1 MKKFQERLNQA
12 LNMRKMT
19 AAELSRRTRVPAAVI
34 SQYRSGRYEPKQ
46 DRVDLFASVLR
57 VNAAWLM
64 GYDIEPENNNEISID
79 SMEKWGIRPISTK
92 KIPLL
97 GNIACGEPRY
107 ADEDRSSYVEVGTDI
122 KADFCLRAKGDSMI
136 NARINDGDIVFVRA
150 QNSVDNGDIA
160 VVVIND
166 EATLKRVY
174 FYPNNNLLVLKP
186 ENPKYAEI
194 TYSDESLNN
203 VKILGKAIA
212 FQSDII

>member
-136 NARINDGDIVFVRA
+136 NARINDGDIVFVRS
-150 QNSVDNGDIA
+150 QNAVDNGEIA
-160 VVVIND
+160 AVIIND

-174 FYPNNNLLVLKP
+174 FFPDKNILILKP
-186 ENPKYAEI
+186 ENTKYKDI
-194 TYSDESLNN
+194 IYSEEDLNN

>member
-1 MKKFQERLNQA
+1 METKQIIKNRRIELGLTLLDVAKYVGVSEATVSRWESGDIANMKRDKISL
-12 LNMRKMT
+12 L
-19 AAELSRRTRVPAAVI
+19 AE
-34 SQYRSGRYEPKQ
+34 
-46 DRVDLFASVLR
+46 VLR
-57 VNAAWLM
+57 ISPLLIM
-64 GYDIEPENNNEISID
+64 GYDITQENNNEISID

>member
-1 MKKFQERLNQA
+1 MSVGENIKSLRLA
-12 LNMRKMT
+12 KKMT
-19 AAELSRRTRVPAAVI
+19 QEDLAKILGVSTQAIYKYEQGIVTNIPLNKIEELATFFNVKPSAI
-34 SQYRSGRYEPKQ
+34 
-46 DRVDLFASVLR
+46 
-57 VNAAWLM
+57 M
-64 GYDIEPENNNEISID
+64 GWDDKNSISIED
-79 SMEKWGIRPISTK
+79 MTKYGISLISIK

-97 GNIACGEPRY
+97 GDIACGQPRY

-150 QNSVDNGDIA
+150 QNAVDNGDIA
-160 VVVIND
+160 AVIIND

-174 FYPNNNLLVLKP
+174 FFPDKNILILKP
-186 ENPKYAEI
+186 ENTKYKDI
-194 TYSDESLNN
+194 IYSEEDLNN

>member
-136 NARINDGDIVFVRA
+136 NARINDGDIVFVRS
-150 QNSVDNGDIA
+150 QNAVDNGDIA
-160 VVVIND
+160 AVIIND

-174 FYPNNNLLVLKP
+174 FFPDKNILILKP
-186 ENPKYAEI
+186 ENTKYKDI
-194 TYSDESLNN
+194 IYSEEDLNN

>member
-1 MKKFQERLNQA
+1 METKQIIKNRRIELGLTLLDVAKYVGVSEATVSRWESGDIANMKRDKISL
-12 LNMRKMT
+12 L
-19 AAELSRRTRVPAAVI
+19 AE
-34 SQYRSGRYEPKQ
+34 
-46 DRVDLFASVLR
+46 VLR
-57 VNAAWLM
+57 ISPLLIM
-64 GYDIEPENNNEISID
+64 GYDITQENNNEISID

-150 QNSVDNGDIA
+150 QNAVDNGDIA
-160 VVVIND
+160 AVIIND

-174 FYPNNNLLVLKP
+174 FFPDKNILILKP
-186 ENPKYAEI
+186 ENTKYKDI
-194 TYSDESLNN
+194 IYSEEDLNN

>member
-79 SMEKWGIRPISTK
+79 NMEKWGIRPVEK
-92 KIPLL
+92 KKVRLM
-97 GNIACGEPRY
+97 GDIACGEPRY

-150 QNSVDNGDIA
+150 QNSVDNGEIA
-160 VVVIND
+160 AVIIND

-174 FYPNNNLLVLKP
+174 FFPDKNILILKP
-186 ENPKYAEI
+186 ENTKYKDI
-194 TYSDESLNN
+194 IYSEEDLNN

>member
-150 QNSVDNGDIA
+150 QNAVDNGEIA

-194 TYSDESLNN
+194 TYSDESLND

>member
-1 MKKFQERLNQA
+1 MKTFQER
-12 LNMRKMT
+12 MK
-19 AAELSRRTRVPAAVI
+19 ERRTSLGITLLDIANKLNVREATV
-34 SQYRSGRYEPKQ
+34 QRYESGEIKNVKHETIYKLSQILQCSP
-46 DRVDLFASVLR
+46 SY
-57 VNAAWLM
+57 LM
-64 GYDIEPENNNEISID
+64 GWTNNPNPTEINHED
-79 SMEKWGIRPISTK
+79 MEKWGLRPISTK

-150 QNSVDNGDIA
+150 QNSVDNGEIA
-160 VVVIND
+160 AVIIND

-174 FYPNNNLLVLKP
+174 FFPDKNILILKP
-186 ENPKYAEI
+186 ENTKYKDI
-194 TYSDESLNN
+194 IYSEEDLNN
-203 VKILGKAIA
+203 VKILGKAIV

>member
-1 MKKFQERLNQA
+1 METKQIIKNRRIELGLTLLDVAKYVGVSEATVSRWESGDIANMKRDKISL
-12 LNMRKMT
+12 L
-19 AAELSRRTRVPAAVI
+19 AE
-34 SQYRSGRYEPKQ
+34 
-46 DRVDLFASVLR
+46 VLR
-57 VNAAWLM
+57 ISPLLIM
-64 GYDIEPENNNEISID
+64 GYDITQENNNEISID

-150 QNSVDNGDIA
+150 QNSVDNGEIA
-160 VVVIND
+160 AVIIND

-174 FYPNNNLLVLKP
+174 FFPDKNILILKP
-186 ENPKYAEI
+186 ENTKYKDI
-194 TYSDESLNN
+194 IYSEEDLNN

>member
-1 MKKFQERLNQA
+1 METKQIIKNRRIELGLTLLDVAKYVGVSEATVSRWESGDIANMKRDKISL
-12 LNMRKMT
+12 L
-19 AAELSRRTRVPAAVI
+19 AE
-34 SQYRSGRYEPKQ
+34 
-46 DRVDLFASVLR
+46 VLR
-57 VNAAWLM
+57 ISPLLIM
-64 GYDIEPENNNEISID
+64 GYDITQENNNEISID

-150 QNSVDNGDIA
+150 QNAVDNGEIA

-174 FYPNNNLLVLKP
+174 FFPDKNILILKP
-186 ENPKYAEI
+186 ENTKYKDI
-194 TYSDESLNN
+194 IYSEEDLNN